1 MAQTKDFDDALRFI
15 NNSQCVLITSHTR
28 PDGDACGSIAAMMMA
43 LKKLGKKSMPLLL
56 SPLPQWYSFLFET
69 KVPVLGED
77 LKIEDLDRGDY
88 LQCDGVIIIDT
99 NSYIQLPQFDLWLK
113 KKHKPVLV
121 LDHHVTSDGLGDVE
135 VIDTTAAAAGQIV
148 LDLFKHARWDIDP
161 AIAAALFVSLSTD
174 TGWFRFSN
182 TDSRVYGDAGR
193 LIDAGARPAD
203 IYQVLYQNFSVE
215 RFRLLTLLMERVEF
229 LFDNRV
235 AIGYVNFAD
244 FAITGATARDTEN
257 LIDEYRRVGSVEVA
271 VLCVEQKDSK
281 IRCSLRSRGG
291 VDVQAIASKFGG
303 GGHKAAAGVTLDG
316 PCERAK
322 QIILGELGAIF
333 GDKK

>member
-1 MAQTKDFDDALRFI
+1 MAQTKDFYSALQFI
-15 NNSQCVLITSHTR
+15 NKGERFLITSHTR
-28 PDGDACGSIAAMMMA
+28 PDGDACGSIAAMMMV
-43 LKKLGKKSMPLLL
+43 LKKLGKKSMPLFL
-56 SPLPQWYSFLFET
+56 SPMPQWYSFLFET

-99 NSYIQLPQFDLWLK
+99 NSYIQLPQFDSWLK
-113 KKHKPVLV
+113 KEHKPVLV

-135 VIDTTAAAAGQIV
+135 VIDTSAAAAGQIA
-148 LDLFKHARWDIDP
+148 LDIFRYARWDIDA
-161 AIAAALFVSLSTD
+161 AIATALFISLSTD

-182 TDSRVYGDAGR
+182 TDSRVYQDAGR
-193 LIDAGARPAD
+193 LIEAGARPAD

-229 LFDNRV
+229 LFENRV
-235 AIGYVNFAD
+235 AMGHINFAD
-244 FAITGATARDTEN
+244 FAATGATGRDTEN

-291 VDVQAIASKFGG
+291 IDVQAIASKFGG

-316 PCERAK
+316 PCEHAK
-322 QIILGELGAIF
+322 KIISGELETIF
-333 GDKK
+333 GAKK